1 MIKYAQKFLRTH
13 SWFVAI
19 FQASLIVFSLVLA
32 WLLRFDYSL
41 PDRRSLLLA
50 LLALVPIRLTAIW
63 RFGLLHGWWKYTGAS
78 DVLDVLKAVS
88 IGSIVFVLTVHYLL
102 GSRLDC

>member
-19 FQASLIVFSLVLA
+19 FQASLIGFSLVLA

-50 LLALVPIRLTAIW
+50 LPVLVPIRLDCDLAVWPFARLVEI
-63 RFGLLHGWWKYTGAS
+63 HG
-78 DVLDVLKAVS
+78 
-88 IGSIVFVLTVHYLL
+88 
-102 GSRLDC
+102 RE